1 MTKNEIIVVKSI
13 DFDKTYSPHDY
24 NINGKKITKYFPIPL
39 TADVLVNCGFD
50 LAKGSESDYCF
61 IIQEDDGVSNEF
73 LLWID
78 IGEYRKSPLVSI
90 VGEENDWLYTKIQ
103 YYHELQNL
111 FYSLTGY
118 SLDNIKTNTL

>member
-1 MTKNEIIVVKSI
+1 MKDNLDYHDIRIGSKILNDKNEIIVVKSI

-90 VGEENDWLYTKIQ
+90 V
-103 YYHELQNL
+103 
-111 FYSLTGY
+111 S
-118 SLDNIKTNTL
+118 